1 VKQTASGNPEEVGY
15 MTRISKVMKTIDGS
29 KDKIEEFDIKV
40 ISVIEG
46 GTDIRTWDEHQRK
59 EIDDLGIYLSELLMQ
74 SLITLDGVDCPSEFE
89 TARAHRRQGVKQC
102 QALMDRV
109 DQSRAILKQ
118 LYNTNKL

>member
-1 VKQTASGNPEEVGY
+1 

-46 GTDIRTWDEHQRK
+46 GTDIQTWDDQQRK
-59 EIDDLGIYLSELLMQ
+59 QIEDLGLFLSELLME
-74 SLITLDGVDCPSEFE
+74 SLITLDGVVCPSEFE

-109 DQSRAILKQ
+109 DQSRAVLKQ